1 MQKICSGCG
10 GSLIREGNYLVCE
23 YCHRKELIDVSDDL
37 HAVARANAWE
47 ALRKSDFDKATELFE
62 ELVIKNPKDYDSN
75 WGLALARAS
84 IVYVNDVIENRKVP
98 TCNNVSEN
106 SFVEDKNVK
115 NAILYAPKEI
125 GESYKA
131 HAEYIEKVRIEW
143 LEKASKEPPYDVF
156 ISFKDSDREHGIER
170 TSDSQTM
177 QDLYTALVE
186 KGYKVFYSR
195 VSLRGKV
202 SEQYEPYIYNAL
214 KTAKVMIVYGE
225 KAEYFNATW
234 IKNEW
239 SRYKKRIEQGEKH
252 KNSLVVVYK
261 GVNPYDIPVALTGGR
276 QAIDLGIIS
285 NYEVLL
291 NHVKRVVDESKKVK
305 SLDKIEIKGGQMG
318 KKSSQIKQETLQTRE
333 IGSSSVET
341 SITEKQ
347 QLNLV
352 RTFIKMGDWG
362 EASNMLD
369 DLVFANPENA
379 ELKWE
384 YLLVKHE
391 IKGDEDLANK
401 IHTFKEEDFKTVEHI
416 LSISDKALA
425 TRILN
430 LLYGCTKNTSDE
442 DSLKILKIALPLNYE
457 NRKEKIGVAFNNAI
471 KSSHFETFKTLL
483 QTLESHEVDDYI
495 KYTVAFADNTSNP
508 DHKNW
513 CLNKV
518 LEVDEGNVGA
528 LEVLYKNYLSAKDL
542 DKAKEYFERLL
553 KYSKNVN
560 DSVKN
565 AILNLENILS
575 TVEDCE
581 FVSHVIRYYGG
592 NLTEISPILSKV
604 AEKMVRKG
612 YFVSAKT
619 LCEII
624 ITANPTEPTPYW
636 LLCLIALGVKTEQ
649 DVLTSDVELK
659 SLPEYKKYLAL
670 VGESRQ
676 MACIKLAQEQERGI
690 SFRKQKEIERQR
702 QLQEKEA
709 ERKRKQEEEER
720 QRRLAEKKAK
730 QIKRIITISSLSVI
744 IIAIIIS
751 ITSIVNATK
760 RDGLQLA
767 LSSDKSY
774 YIVAGVEKN
783 KETYEI
789 PSTYKNKPVKSI
801 GGYVFMGCSSLTS
814 IVIPDSVTLI
824 GDSAFSGCSS
834 LTNIDIPD
842 SVTSIGSSAFY
853 GCTSLTSIVI
863 PDSVASIGAWAF
875 SGCSSLTNI
884 VIPDSVTSIGSSAF
898 SECSSLTSI
907 EIPDSVIS
915 IGGRA
920 FNGCSSLT
928 SIEIPD
934 SVISIGADAFYY
946 CIKLVS
952 IKFNGTK
959 KQWQDI
965 SKGMFWNDKVPA
977 TVVVC
982 SDGTV
987 AI

>member
-379 ELKWE
+379 ELKWK
-384 YLLVKHE
+384 YLLVKHK

-401 IHTFKEEDFKTVEHI
+401 IHTFKEEDFKTVERI

-425 TRILN
+425 TKILD
-430 LLYGCTKNTSDE
+430 LLYSCTKNTSDKY
-442 DSLKILKIALPLNYE
+442 SLKILKIALPLNYE

-518 LEVDEGNVGA
+518 LEVDEGNVGV
-528 LEVLYKNYLSAKDL
+528 LEVLYKNNLSAKEL
-542 DKAKEYFERLL
+542 DKAKEGFERLL

-581 FVSHVIRYYGG
+581 FVNHAIRYYGG
-592 NLTEISPILSKV
+592 NLAEISPILSKV
-604 AEKMVRKG
+604 AEKMVGKG
-612 YFVSAKT
+612 YFAPAKT
-619 LCEII
+619 LCEVI
-624 ITANPTEPTPYW
+624 ITANPIEPTPYW

-649 DVLTSDVELK
+649 DVFTSYVELK
-659 SLPEYKKYLAL
+659 SLPEYRKYLAL

-676 MACIKLAQEQERGI
+676 MDCIKLAKEQEKCI

-709 ERKRKQEEEER
+709 KRKRKQEEEER
-720 QRRLAEKKAK
+720 QRLLAEKAEKK
-730 QIKRIITISSLSVI
+730 LNVVVSVI
-744 IIAIIIS
+744 LIICVVATTIFSVIGV
-751 ITSIVNATK
+751 VNTAK
-760 RDGLQLA
+760 SNALQLT

-774 YIVAGVEKN
+774 YIVTGVEQS

-789 PSTYKNKPVKSI
+789 PATYKGKPVKSI
-801 GGYVFMGCSSLTS
+801 GDYAFEDGSLTS
-814 IVIPDSVTLI
+814 IEIPDSVTLI

-834 LTNIDIPD
+834 LTNIVIPD
-842 SVTSIGSSAFY
+842 SVTLIGAGAFSGCSSLTSIEIPDSVASIGAGAFS
-853 GCTSLTSIVI
+853 GCSSLTSIVI
-863 PDSVASIGAWAF
+863 PDSVASIGGNAF
-875 SGCSSLTNI
+875 DGCSSLSSI
-884 VIPDSVTSIGSSAF
+884 VIPDSVISIGEYAFYGCTSLTSIIIPDSVTSIG
-898 SECSSLTSI
+898 
-907 EIPDSVIS
+907 DSV
-915 IGGRA
+915 
-920 FNGCSSLT
+920 FNGCSRLT
-928 SIEIPD
+928 T
-934 SVISIGADAFYY
+934 
-946 CIKLVS
+946 
-952 IKFNGTK
+952 IKFTGTK
-959 KQWQDI
+959 SQWKNIQ
-965 SKGMFWNDKVPA
+965 KGIVWNDEVPA